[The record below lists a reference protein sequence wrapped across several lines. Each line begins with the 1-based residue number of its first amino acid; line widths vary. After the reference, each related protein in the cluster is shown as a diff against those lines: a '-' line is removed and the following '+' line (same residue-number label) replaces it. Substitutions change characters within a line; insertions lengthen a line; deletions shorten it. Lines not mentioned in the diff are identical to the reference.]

1 MQVKKITLNI
11 LVFIILYIAS
21 FFVGFFNQDWQ
32 TLGYFILWYYLVFP
46 ILSLYEGYS
55 ITKKTNPKLGIAM
68 VIIISILYF
77 IHPSLLN
84 IILKWQVTDHELI
97 FFIAYIII
105 GCLGVLIATI
115 ITKNQQ
121 SK

>member
-1 MQVKKITLNI
+1 MQVKKISLNI

-21 FFVGFFNQDWQ
+21 FFVGFFNQDWE

-55 ITKKTNPKLGIAM
+55 ITRKINPKLGIGM

-84 IILKWQVTDHELI
+84 IILKWQVTDHEFI
-97 FFIAYIII
+97 FFIAYFII